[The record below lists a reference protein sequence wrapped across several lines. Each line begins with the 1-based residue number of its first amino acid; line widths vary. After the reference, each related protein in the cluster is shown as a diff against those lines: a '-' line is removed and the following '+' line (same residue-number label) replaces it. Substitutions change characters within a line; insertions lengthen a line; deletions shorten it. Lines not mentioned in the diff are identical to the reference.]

1 MEQRPWKELVANLRK
16 KKIYLRNPHLWMEFC
31 TKKNH
36 QGAKFRLEM
45 PIDFTLDYQNSH
57 WFVIYNHNKIDTG
70 SLVLL
75 LKKTMA

>member
-16 KKIYLRNPHLWMEFC
+16 KKIHLQNRHLRMELY
-31 TKKNH
+31 KKKKH
-36 QGAKFRLEM
+36 QWAKFRLEM
-45 PIDFTLDYQNSH
+45 PIGFTLDYQNSQ
-57 WFVIYNHNKIDTG
+57 WFAIYNHNKIDTG